1 MPSEVISIV
10 VPCQDEQESLPA
22 LYDELLRV
30 ARGMQH
36 DANNPIYFDLV
47 LIDDGSED
55 NTLAIMKNLAMR
67 STEEMFVRYY
77 SFSRNFGKEA
87 ALYAGLSYAVGDYV
101 AVMDADLQ
109 DPPDLLPEMYSAVKS
124 GQWDA
129 AAAYRSDRT
138 GESRIRSAC
147 ARAFY
152 RIINRLG
159 DVEIVD
165 GARDFR
171 LMSRAVVNAVLELSE
186 RNRFSKGIFSWV
198 GFKTKWI
205 PYENRERAAG
215 SASWSFFG
223 LTRYALRGIVSF
235 STRPLMFSSAVGAI
249 LCLLAIIAIIVI
261 IVRTIAFGDP
271 VAGWPSMVC
280 IVLFIGGLVL
290 LCLGIIGQYLAN
302 VYLESKHRPLYFVR
316 ESNMQTDGRDVGTS
330 AAPTATRD
338 ADTSTMQNDGRNFD
352 GYDFDGPD
360 SATPA
365 PRNAG
370 TSAPPVA
377 PRNPAAPAPPAATF
391 DPSATP
397 R

>member
-1 MPSEVISIV
+1 MPAEVISIV
-10 VPCQDEQESLPA
+10 VPCHDEQESLPA
-22 LYDELLRV
+22 LYRELLRV
-30 ARGMQH
+30 VRSMQSSEN
-36 DANNPIYFDLV
+36 DPVYFDLV

-55 NTLAIMKNLAMR
+55 NTLAVMRDLAMR

-87 ALYAGLSYAVGDYV
+87 ALYAGLSHAVGDYV

-109 DPPDLLPEMYSAVKS
+109 DPPDLLPEMYDAVKS
-124 GQWDA
+124 GEWDA
-129 AAAYRSDRT
+129 AAAYRSDRS
-138 GESRIRSAC
+138 GESRVRSAF

-159 DVEIVD
+159 EVNIID

-171 LMSRAVVNAVLELSE
+171 LMNRAVVNAVLELGE

-205 PYENRERAAG
+205 AYENRERAAG
-215 SASWSFFG
+215 NGSWSFFG

-235 STRPLMFSSAVGAI
+235 STRPLMFSSAIGAI
-249 LCLLAIIAIIVI
+249 LCLVAIIAIIVI

-280 IVLFIGGLVL
+280 IILFIGGLVL

-316 ESNMQTDGRDVGTS
+316 ESNMPNGGREPGMANGVREPGMPN
-330 AAPTATRD
+330 APHD
-338 ADTSTMQNDGRNFD
+338 SNMQNTHSDH
-352 GYDFDGPD
+352 
-360 SATPA
+360 
-365 PRNAG
+365 
-370 TSAPPVA
+370 
-377 PRNPAAPAPPAATF
+377 
-391 DPSATP
+391 
-397 R
+397 